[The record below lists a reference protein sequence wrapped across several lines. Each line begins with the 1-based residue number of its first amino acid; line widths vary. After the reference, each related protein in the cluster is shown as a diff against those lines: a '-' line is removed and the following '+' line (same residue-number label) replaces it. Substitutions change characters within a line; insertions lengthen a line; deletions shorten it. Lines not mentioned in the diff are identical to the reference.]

1 MSKTGRPTHRRV
13 VVLALLAGLIAA
25 GHVGKLPP
33 ALPSIRADLGLDII
47 TAGWLA
53 STFSATGMTTAIFL
67 GAVAD
72 RLNHWRLAIGGLGL
86 MAASGLCGS
95 LAMDA
100 AQLITTRFFEGI
112 GFLGVVVAAPSIIA
126 QALSGRERRA
136 ALGVWPGY
144 LPGGVS
150 IMVLAAPFVLH
161 AAGWRSLWIAVA
173 ALAAVGALVMALLG
187 WSAGAN
193 SGAGVDGKFWKNLR
207 LVSSQPGCWL
217 LGGCFALYGAQLYA
231 IMTWMPTFMIEERGA
246 GAASAAL
253 LTAAVVAVN
262 GLCNVLGGFLLQR
275 GVRPWVMIAA
285 SGGVMALSAFGTF
298 SILVPDLARYIFS
311 LALCGAGGVV
321 ASAAFAIAPMFA
333 ASAAQAGTVN
343 GMLVQASNLA
353 QFCGPSAL
361 AISVSKSGRWES
373 ALWVMVGVNVLM
385 MALAFLLRRQEKRI
399 ATRSVVARS

>member
-1 MSKTGRPTHRRV
+1 MSKTGLPTRRRV

-53 STFSATGMTTAIFL
+53 STFSATGMITAIFL

-136 ALGVWPGY
+136 ALGLWPGY

-150 IMVLAAPFVLH
+150 IMILAAPLVLR
-161 AAGWRSLWIAVA
+161 AAGWRGLWIAVA
-173 ALAAVGALVMALLG
+173 ALAAVGALIMALLG
-187 WSAGAN
+187 WSARG
-193 SGAGVDGKFWKNLR
+193 SSCAGMDGKFWKNLR
-207 LVSSQPGCWL
+207 LVSSQPGSWL

-253 LTAAVVAVN
+253 LTAAVVVVN

-275 GVRPWVMIAA
+275 GARPWAMIAA

-333 ASAAQAGTVN
+333 ASAAQTGTVN
-343 GMLVQASNLA
+343 GMLVQASSLA

-373 ALWVMVGVNVLM
+373 ALWVMVGVNVLV
-385 MALAFLLRRQEKRI
+385 MALAFLLRCQEKRI
-399 ATRSVVARS
+399 AARSVVIRS

>member
-126 QALSGRERRA
+126 QA
-136 ALGVWPGY
+136 
-144 LPGGVS
+144 
-150 IMVLAAPFVLH
+150 
-161 AAGWRSLWIAVA
+161 
-173 ALAAVGALVMALLG
+173 
-187 WSAGAN
+187 
-193 SGAGVDGKFWKNLR
+193 
-207 LVSSQPGCWL
+207 
-217 LGGCFALYGAQLYA
+217 
-231 IMTWMPTFMIEERGA
+231 
-246 GAASAAL
+246 
-253 LTAAVVAVN
+253 
-262 GLCNVLGGFLLQR
+262 
-275 GVRPWVMIAA
+275 
-285 SGGVMALSAFGTF
+285 
-298 SILVPDLARYIFS
+298 
-311 LALCGAGGVV
+311 
-321 ASAAFAIAPMFA
+321 
-333 ASAAQAGTVN
+333 
-343 GMLVQASNLA
+343 SNLA

-373 ALWVMVGVNVLM
+373 ALWVMVGVNVLV
-385 MALAFLLRRQEKRI
+385 MALAFLLRCQEKRI
-399 ATRSVVARS
+399 AARSVVVRS